1 MLRQQKQWLA
11 GKNKDLEIELERK
24 TAEEVQA
31 ADGSQSNSRNQDSAE
46 ASADRKL
53 QMQQKVPQV
62 EPAKEK
68 RSTKS
73 NSKPTASASTA
84 APGHSD
90 VSSDLRN
97 LLLGSGKRS

>member
-11 GKNKDLEIELERK
+11 GKNKDLENELERK
-24 TAEEVQA
+24 TAEVQA
-31 ADGSQSNSRNQDSAE
+31 ADSSQSNSRNQDSAE
-46 ASADRKL
+46 ASSDRKL

-68 RSTKS
+68 KSTKS
-73 NSKPTASASTA
+73 NSKPMASASTA
-84 APGHSD
+84 APGRSE
-90 VSSDLRN
+90 VSADLRN